1 MSVRVVVGAIAAAI
15 AAVNSSGAT
24 AQTKSQQVVKPPVAQ
39 LWMDVATMTMPGMP
53 DMASIPGAGALGGL
67 FGAGGGARQQRV
79 RQHARH
85 DARPLC
91 RYRVVHAAQTCRH

>member
-53 DMASIPGAGALGGL
+53 DLA
-67 FGAGGGARQQRV
+67 
-79 RQHARH
+79 
-85 DARPLC
+85 
-91 RYRVVHAAQTCRH
+91 